1 MATGRYTDSSAVLA
15 TPRRSM
21 SWWLVAFRPGCIRRC
36 CGERCLPSPVGLRRS
51 WRFVVSCME
60 TAAPRC
66 RTPGLA
72 CSNELLN
79 SLLEV
84 LFCGRPVLAPHE
96 HHGDTPRHSTAM
108 GYSPFPPY
116 DRFRTLT
123 RYRIDISK

>member
-21 SWWLVAFRPGCIRRC
+21 SWWLVAFRPSCIRRC
-36 CGERCLPSPVGLRRS
+36 CGGRCLPSPVGLRRS

-84 LFCGRPVLAPHE
+84 LCAV
-96 HHGDTPRHSTAM
+96 TAN
-108 GYSPFPPY
+108 
-116 DRFRTLT
+116 DRLHWRSVASDSIQQL
-123 RYRIDISK
+123 SQ